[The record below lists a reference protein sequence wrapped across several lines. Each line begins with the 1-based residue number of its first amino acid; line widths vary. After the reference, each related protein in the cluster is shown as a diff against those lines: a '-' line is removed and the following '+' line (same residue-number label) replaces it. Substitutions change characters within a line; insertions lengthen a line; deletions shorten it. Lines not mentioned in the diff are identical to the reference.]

1 MKLSDLVKPISEQTE
16 EELIERLR
24 QIRHNRFVER
34 PAAKKKA
41 AKEAADRT
49 PRTAKP
55 PSIDKMLAGLSDS
68 ERDALIAKLTAQ
80 AGGADGGQAKDGPDK
95 QDKGGGEVPG

>member
-1 MKLSDLVKPISEQTE
+1 MKLSDLVKPIGEQSE

-41 AKEAADRT
+41 AKEAASKT
-49 PRTAKP
+49 PRAKAA
-55 PSIDKMLAGLSDS
+55 PSVEKMLAGLSDA

-80 AGGADGGQAKDGPDK
+80 AGGIDVGQAQDDKDGPD
-95 QDKGGGEVPG
+95 QGGGKVPG